1 MAAASEGPG
10 SSLTELKTLFKIAQ
24 SKPVNAAFGLGSDGK
39 VVIKLDKMLKPKAL
53 AKALLDAKVKPVYS
67 GIVTIDDNDSATANF
82 EMDKQVSGVEA
93 KLIMALKGS
102 GVSKVNITQ
111 GGGDASGGDAG
122 DADDG
127 AAPPDAAAPEAAAAA
142 PPAEPAP
149 QAAAEPA
156 PAQAAAAPGGPAPA
170 ALTAELTALVKQMMT
185 VIAGNPAQKAT
196 LTQLATTAQ
205 ASLKQGNL
213 QQAQAAIAN
222 LQQALTGAASAGA
235 AVQNGAAPGA
245 PAADPAATQKLQKS
259 QQIWT
264 ATRAKIDAELQKLS
278 KAVLAAAEGEDI
290 AQGLEQQFTSAV
302 EPVLQTLDDSLSDA
316 LSKAAAATDPAERQ
330 KQTQQAQALIAKY
343 QQFVAGNPIISHLDK
358 NPFVPL
364 AIEKT
369 LTATITALSASV
381 H

>member
-24 SKPVNAAFGLGSDGK
+24 SKPVSAAFGLGSDGK

-67 GIVTIDDNDSATANF
+67 GIMTIDDNDSATANF

-93 KLIMALKGS
+93 KLILALKGS

-127 AAPPDAAAPEAAAAA
+127 AALPDAAAPEAAAAA

-302 EPVLQTLDDSLSDA
+302 EPVLQTLDDSLSNA